1 MYVVCI
7 KNKKS
12 LKKRLLIF
20 CMEGVLQ
27 ILDYFQMFLITMA
40 GIALFFLYTT
50 CWKTNEKKQKE
61 VFNCS
66 IFILPFELF
75 IS

>member
-40 GIALFFLYTT
+40 GIALFFIYNMLE
-50 CWKTNEKKQKE
+50 NQRKE
-61 VFNCS
+61 TKGSF
-66 IFILPFELF
+66 
-75 IS
+75 